1 MAEERDLNLDPIT
14 REPGAHPV
22 GTGIGA
28 AGGAAAGAVA
38 GSMAGPIG
46 TAVGGVAGAVAG
58 GLAGKAAAE
67 GINPTAEEAYWRET
81 YVQEPYYRA
90 DRSYDDY
97 GPAYALGWASY
108 GKYGGSF
115 ETVQDRLA
123 SDWELSRKSSSLG
136 WAEAMPATRA
146 AWNRAHGLQA
156 AGGTMSN
163 DDVVDV
169 LNDLIETC
177 RDGEYG
183 FNACAEHAEGAMLK
197 ALFLRRAAECH
208 QAHGELETH
217 VRRLGG
223 EPNKRGTAS
232 GALHRGWV
240 AVRGTLTGYSDQAML
255 DECERGEDTALA
267 RYRKALKQ
275 PLPSNVRQLVE
286 YQCNGVQRNHDQIK
300 ALRDQ
305 EEAQKRS

>member
-1 MAEERDLNLDPIT
+1 MAEERDYNLDPIT
-14 REPGAHPV
+14 HEPGAHPV
-22 GTGIGA
+22 GTGVGTAGGA
-28 AGGAAAGAVA
+28 VAGAAAG
-38 GSMAGPIG
+38 SLAGPAG
-46 TAVGGVAGAVAG
+46 AVVGGVAGAVAG
-58 GLAGKAAAE
+58 GLAGKAVAE

-81 YVQEPYYRA
+81 YTHEPYYRA
-90 DRSYDDY
+90 DRTYDDY
-97 GPAYALGWASY
+97 SPAYELGWSAY
-108 GKYGGSF
+108 GAYGGDF
-115 ETVQDRLA
+115 EAAQDRLA
-123 SDWELSRKSSSLG
+123 GDWETRRKTSRLG

-146 AWNRAHGLQA
+146 AWNRVHGLQA
-156 AGGTMSN
+156 AGSMSN

-177 RDGEYG
+177 RDGEFG

-208 QAHGELETH
+208 HAVGELETH

-223 EPNKRGTAS
+223 EPHKRGTAS
-232 GALHRGWV
+232 GAIHRGWV

-255 DECERGEDTALA
+255 EECERGEDAALA

-275 PLPSNVRQLVE
+275 ALPSDIRQVVE
-286 YQCNGVQRNHDQIK
+286 LQSNGVQRNHDQIK

-305 EEAQKRS
+305 GRVNTKT